1 MIDKGLIPIRK
12 GIIKAPTFSVYKKG
26 GSVDTPE
33 QLELPLDNP
42 NDNILNFPIKPN
54 MPIYNWFKSE
64 VKKGKKFASKDD
76 LAGYLSKYY
85 SQKQIEKMS
94 EEEVLQKINDL
105 VEKSSYKLIETLGI
119 EIAKICLSDQK
130 VINAK
135 VKIDK
140 PGALRLSK
148 NVGVIISR
156 SKNEN

>member
-1 MIDKGLIPIRK
+1 MIDKGLNPIRK
-12 GIIKAPTFSVYKKG
+12 GIIKDPTFLVYKKG
-26 GSVDTPE
+26 GSVDKPE

-105 VEKSSYKLIETLGI
+105 VE
-119 EIAKICLSDQK
+119 Q
-130 VINAK
+130 
-135 VKIDK
+135 
-140 PGALRLSK
+140 GAL
-148 NVGVIISR
+148 
-156 SKNEN
+156 

>member
-1 MIDKGLIPIRK
+1 MIDKGLNPVRK
-12 GIIKAPTFSVYKKG
+12 GVVKDPTFSVYKKG
-26 GSVDTPE
+26 GPVKPE

-64 VKKGKKFASKDD
+64 IKKGKKFASKDD

-105 VEKSSYKLIETLGI
+105 VE
-119 EIAKICLSDQK
+119 Q
-130 VINAK
+130 
-135 VKIDK
+135 
-140 PGALRLSK
+140 GAL
-148 NVGVIISR
+148 
-156 SKNEN
+156 